1 MDFHVAMKQQQHPL
15 THTSFCVTW
24 IAALLALCTAAQSS
38 MRSCLRGEPQETK
51 RLQGVIYK
59 IPWPFGQAKNT
70 PVFLEV
76 KPPKQMGATTLKK
89 HTNYTKRPNV
99 QMGDKCVKSWVSK
112 RLFVDPP
119 HSLAIGFPE
128 LGNNVITGY
137 NGIFD
142 YASMWILDL
151 EVQTPQKAIP
161 PRYNWISRVVTA
173 TLI

>member
-1 MDFHVAMKQQQHPL
+1 MAIWTGKKHP
-15 THTSFCVTW
+15 S
-24 IAALLALCTAAQSS
+24 
-38 MRSCLRGEPQETK
+38 
-51 RLQGVIYK
+51 
-59 IPWPFGQAKNT
+59 
-70 PVFLEV
+70 FLEV
-76 KPPKQMGATTLKK
+76 KPPKQMGATTLKT

-119 HSLAIGFPE
+119 DSLAIGFPE

-151 EVQTPQKAIP
+151 EVQTG
-161 PRYNWISRVVTA
+161 YV
-173 TLI
+173 